1 MKNYS
6 HALSKLVNRI
16 VEEIKPLRVIL
27 FGSVARNSMGE
38 DSDIDLLVVMPEG
51 THRRHTAQFL
61 YKNVRNIGV
70 PFDILVVT
78 NGDLEKYK
86 NSAGL
91 IYQEI
96 LAEGGHHP
104 DIAPAHRGY
113 GAQIAHNQKGT
124 CRANLRQLGHI
135 HLVVLI

>member
-6 HALSKLVNRI
+6 QALNYLVQRI
-16 VEEIKPLRVIL
+16 VDEIKPLRVIL

-61 YKNVRNIGV
+61 YKNIRNIGV
-70 PFDILVVT
+70 PFDILVIT

-96 LAEGGHHP
+96 LAEG
-104 DIAPAHRGY
+104 IEVYA
-113 GAQIAHNQKGT
+113 
-124 CRANLRQLGHI
+124 L
-135 HLVVLI
+135 

>member
-1 MKNYS
+1 VKEFNQARVNGGSNYDSLKVAKIMKNYS

-96 LAEGGHHP
+96 LAEG
-104 DIAPAHRGY
+104 IEVYA
-113 GAQIAHNQKGT
+113 
-124 CRANLRQLGHI
+124 L
-135 HLVVLI
+135 

>member
-96 LAEGGHHP
+96 LAEG
-104 DIAPAHRGY
+104 IEVYA
-113 GAQIAHNQKGT
+113 
-124 CRANLRQLGHI
+124 L
-135 HLVVLI
+135 

>member
-6 HALSKLVNRI
+6 HALSNLVDRI

-61 YKNVRNIGV
+61 YKNIRNIGV
-70 PFDILVVT
+70 PFDILVIT
-78 NGDLEKYK
+78 NSDLESY
-86 NSAGL
+86 
-91 IYQEI
+91 
-96 LAEGGHHP
+96 
-104 DIAPAHRGY
+104 
-113 GAQIAHNQKGT
+113 
-124 CRANLRQLGHI
+124 
-135 HLVVLI
+135 

>member
-1 MKNYS
+1 
-6 HALSKLVNRI
+6 
-16 VEEIKPLRVIL
+16 
-27 FGSVARNSMGE
+27 MGE

-96 LAEGGHHP
+96 LAEG
-104 DIAPAHRGY
+104 IEVYA
-113 GAQIAHNQKGT
+113 
-124 CRANLRQLGHI
+124 L
-135 HLVVLI
+135 

>member
-6 HALSKLVNRI
+6 QALNYLVQRI
-16 VEEIKPLRVIL
+16 VDEIKPLRVIL

-51 THRRHTAQFL
+51 THRRHTAQLL
-61 YKNVRNIGV
+61 YKNIRNIGV

-78 NGDLEKYK
+78 NSDLEKYK

-96 LAEGGHHP
+96 LAEG
-104 DIAPAHRGY
+104 IEVYA
-113 GAQIAHNQKGT
+113 
-124 CRANLRQLGHI
+124 L
-135 HLVVLI
+135 

>member
-6 HALSKLVNRI
+6 YALSNIVNRI

-51 THRRHTAQFL
+51 THRRHTAQLL
-61 YKNVRNIGV
+61 YKNIRNVGV

-78 NGDLEKYK
+78 NSDLEKYK
-86 NSAGL
+86 DTAGF
-91 IYQEI
+91 IYREI
-96 LAEGGHHP
+96 LADGKEVYA
-104 DIAPAHRGY
+104 I
-113 GAQIAHNQKGT
+113 
-124 CRANLRQLGHI
+124 
-135 HLVVLI
+135 